1 MRVSEQEREREP
13 KKEDIER
20 KLINFKFLSLLHL
33 LISVFSPRFQ
43 IMNEEGNRK
52 SPERLALSTLELLE
66 SYWLKR
72 LLIEK
77 VGRRVKRKENQSCK
91 DIWGGWLGRVR
102 SEWRYDCSVAQNT
115 LSTETG

>member
-1 MRVSEQEREREP
+1 MSRREREREP

-66 SYWLKR
+66 SYWLKK

-77 VGRRVKRKENQSCK
+77 VGRRMKRKENQSCK
-91 DIWGGWLGRVR
+91 DIWGGG
-102 SEWRYDCSVAQNT
+102 S
-115 LSTETG
+115 